1 MTERT
6 LYAVRLGDGALARGE
21 RVSCEVLEWLG
32 KGEALARVRILHSTL
47 DDARYRTG
55 RIGIMRG
62 DRLVARR
69 TERAGHVA

>member
-1 MTERT
+1 MRSGW
-6 LYAVRLGDGALARGE
+6 GDGALARGE

-32 KGEALARVRILHSTL
+32 QGEALARVRILHSTL